1 MVRGRFKTVLRI
13 AAMLGVLSL
22 SGLSS
27 AEQSSGTGA
36 QSVHLDFAVNV
47 PQILYLRIGSPGT
60 TVDTVTFEP
69 PITPT
74 DVWINATSG
83 GSQIIQISGMV
94 PPSTAIRLTA
104 DSSIPLSNGSFSIPF
119 NQIRASGSGAF
130 ASVSALAFNGATDQV
145 IWEATGPGMRQG
157 NFVYQFYNDAPH
169 PPGSYTGTVTY
180 TLSTP

>member
-1 MVRGRFKTVLRI
+1 MAAVL
-13 AAMLGVLSL
+13 GFLSL
-22 SGLSS
+22 PGVSI
-27 AEQSSGTGA
+27 ADQSSGTGA

-47 PQILYLRIGSPGT
+47 PQILYLRVGSPGT

-74 DVWINATSG
+74 GVWINAVSG

-104 DSSIPLSNGSFSIPF
+104 DSSAPLSNGSFSIPF
-119 NQIRASGSGAF
+119 NQIRASGSGSF
-130 ASVSALAFNGATDQV
+130 TSVSALPFSGATDQV
-145 IWEATGPGMRQG
+145 IWETTGPGMRQG
-157 NFVYQFYNDAPH
+157 SFVYQFYNDAPH